1 VTFAARG
8 SPPGGEG
15 GPPELSSFGGVDCS
29 ESAPKTAPAQEHLL
43 RNPRA
48 VREATIAS
56 ILDESHWLL
65 GDLALQVSV
74 ARQFVELRDARGYLY
89 CLDLV
94 VKQAICIGAEG
105 IALREI
111 RTKMREERRS

>member
-1 VTFAARG
+1 MTIHAKGAPA
-8 SPPGGEG
+8 SPAGD
-15 GPPELSSFGGVDCS
+15 PPELSSYGGVDVQTNS
-29 ESAPKTAPAQEHLL
+29 PIQAPAQAQNL
-43 RNPRA
+43 RSPRA

-65 GDLALQVSV
+65 DDLALQVSV
-74 ARQFVELRDARGYLY
+74 ARQFVELRDTRGFLY

-94 VKQAICIGAEG
+94 VKQAVRIGAEG

-111 RTKMREERRS
+111 RTKMREARQ